1 MASYYPELGV
11 REIDDSQDEG
21 VSSSSRAR
29 GRWMNHVVDDFMS
42 IESNRPTPV
51 PALVSPQ
58 NFLSVARLFG
68 EFMDNDRR
76 DGAEDG
82 GGSDHQRF
90 LEGLVMQLY
99 DEANANAT
107 GPPPASREFLR
118 TLPVV
123 STAECKGNCTICNEE
138 LSSAVGAGS
147 EGRQQEKG
155 RHGGEESASVTRLP
169 CRHFYHRACVKPWL
183 ELHNT
188 CPMCRYEVPSDDPL
202 WLEKRRDDDRR
213 NASELNDMMMYG

>member
-1 MASYYPELGV
+1 MASYYSELGV
-11 REIDDSQDEG
+11 KERDDSQDEG
-21 VSSSSRAR
+21 INSSRGAR

-58 NFLSVARLFG
+58 NFLSVARLYG
-68 EFMDNDRR
+68 EFMDN
-76 DGAEDG
+76 GPSNEEE
-82 GGSDHQRF
+82 GGSEHQRF

-123 STAECKGNCTICNEE
+123 ATAECKEVSCAICNEE
-138 LSSAVGAGS
+138 LACSG
-147 EGRQQEKG
+147 KG
-155 RHGGEESASVTRLP
+155 QSDSDSASVTRLP
-169 CRHFYHRACVKPWL
+169 CRHYYHRACVKPWL

-188 CPMCRYEVPSDDPL
+188 CPMCRYEVPSDDPQ

-213 NASELNDMMMYG
+213 KASELNEMMMYG

>member
-1 MASYYPELGV
+1 
-11 REIDDSQDEG
+11 
-21 VSSSSRAR
+21 
-29 GRWMNHVVDDFMS
+29 MNHVVDDFMS

-68 EFMDNDRR
+68 EFMDN
-76 DGAEDG
+76 GPSNEEE
-82 GGSDHQRF
+82 GGSEHQRF

-107 GPPPASREFLR
+107 GPPPASREFLQ
-118 TLPVV
+118 V
-123 STAECKGNCTICNEE
+123 SCAICNEE
-138 LSSAVGAGS
+138 LACTG
-147 EGRQQEKG
+147 KG
-155 RHGGEESASVTRLP
+155 QSDGDSSASVTRLP
-169 CRHFYHRACVKPWL
+169 CRHYYHRACVKPWL

-188 CPMCRYEVPSDDPL
+188 CPMCRYEVPSDDPQ

-213 NASELNDMMMYG
+213 KASELNEMMMYG